1 MAAGLR
7 ACPNLFLNKSDL
19 DNGDKEEIERI
30 RHHEKIGRPLGS
42 EVLLKGLK
50 EHWKD
55 EGGDRG
61 IMWASCA

>member
-50 EHWKD
+50 KH
-55 EGGDRG
+55 
-61 IMWASCA
+61 